1 MKKLLLIEDN
11 LDVRETT
18 ADILTLAGYDVQT
31 AENGKIGV
39 EKAKQFLPNIIICD
53 IMMPV
58 LDGYGVLHILGKH
71 TETAHIPFIFLTAK
85 ADKTDLR
92 KGMNLGADD
101 YLTKPFE
108 ENDLLDAIEIR
119 LKKNDILKKEYSK
132 NISGINAFFDEVSQF
147 TEFKDL
153 SKDRSVQSFSKK
165 MDIFQEGFRA
175 NQLYFIE
182 SGKVK
187 TYKTSETGKDFI
199 TGMYGSGDFIGYMP
213 LLGEDNLYTENATVL
228 EDAKICSIPKDDFT
242 TLIYGNKQVSK
253 TFINM
258 LSNNLLE
265 KETQLVE
272 IAYASVRQRV
282 AKVLVDLYTKEKT
295 PDRKNVELYITRDD
309 LAGLVGA
316 AKETVIRT
324 LSGLKGD
331 NLIEIESK
339 RIILNDVDMLE
350 RISQSSYL

>member
-11 LDVRETT
+11 FDIRDTT
-18 ADILTLAGYDVQT
+18 ADILMLAGYDVQT

-39 EKAKQFLPNIIICD
+39 EKAKQFLPNIIVCD

-58 LDGYGVLHILGKH
+58 LDGFGVLHILSKLP
-71 TETAHIPFIFLTAK
+71 ETAHIPFIFLTAK
-85 ADKTDLR
+85 SDKTDVR
-92 KGMNLGADD
+92 KGMTLGADD

-108 ENDLLDAIEIR
+108 ETDLLDAIKSR
-119 LKKNDILKKEYSK
+119 LKKNEILKKEYSK
-132 NISGINAFFDEVSQF
+132 NISGIKAFFDEVSQF

-153 SKDRSVQSFSKK
+153 SKGKELQPFLKK
-165 MDIFQEGFRA
+165 TVIFKEGTRT
-175 NQLYFIE
+175 NNLYFIE

-199 TGMYGSGDFIGYMP
+199 TGMYGPGDFIGYMS
-213 LLGEDNLYTENATVL
+213 LLGNDNKYNETATVL
-228 EDAKICSIPKDDFT
+228 EDAKICSIPKEDFT
-242 TLIYGNKQVSK
+242 KLIYGNKLVSN

-265 KETQLVE
+265 RETQLVE

-282 AKVLVDLYTKEKT
+282 AKALIDLYNKEKT
-295 PDRKNVELYITRDD
+295 LDKKNIKISITRDD
-309 LAGLVGA
+309 LARMIGA
-316 AKETVIRT
+316 AKETAIRT
-324 LSGLKGD
+324 LSEFRDD
-331 NLIEIESK
+331 NLIVIDLK
-339 RIILNDVDMLE
+339 NIILKDVEMLE